1 MNSKSSG
8 KGLEGFLMGK
18 GFYIVLF
25 LCAAVI
31 GLSAWMMAAGNE
43 TMEDRSDLSLNNY
56 RVETVLIT
64 PDVDAPRVE
73 VMAVPEE
80 TPAPVLAEED
90 AETLP
95 VMEEA
100 EEETLPVFN
109 EAEMSVTLW
118 PVEGELERIYDV
130 DHLHYDV
137 TMRDWRTHE
146 GLDILAPLGET
157 VRAAMAG
164 VVRFVEADDYYGT
177 YVTVDHGDGT
187 SALYA
192 NLAAIPAVS
201 VGDWVQP
208 GDVIGAV
215 GTTAL
220 CEIGQGTHLHFAVY
234 LDGES
239 VNPLDYLPA

>member
-43 TMEDRSDLSLNNY
+43 TMEDRSDLSLNNV

-64 PDVDAPRVE
+64 PDVEAPKIE
-73 VMAVPEE
+73 VMAIPEE
-80 TPAPVLAEED
+80 TPAPVLLQEDSVTEPVLAEQE
-90 AETLP
+90 
-95 VMEEA
+95 EEA
-100 EEETLPVFN
+100 LPVFN
-109 EAEMSVTLW
+109 EADMSVVLW
-118 PVEGELERIYDV
+118 PLEGELERGYDV

-157 VRAAMAG
+157 VCAAMSG
-164 VVRFVEADDYYGT
+164 VVRFVEEDSFYGT

-187 SALYA
+187 LALYA
-192 NLAAIPAVS
+192 NLASMPAVS
-201 VGDWVQP
+201 VGDWVQA

-215 GTTAL
+215 GATSL
-220 CEIGQGTHLHFAVY
+220 CEIGQGTHLHFAMY

-239 VNPLDYLPA
+239 VNPLDYLPV

>member
-31 GLSAWMMAAGNE
+31 GLSAWMMTAGNE
-43 TMEDRSDLSLNNY
+43 TMEDLAGIDANLNDY

-64 PDVDAPRVE
+64 PDVQAPKVE
-73 VMAVPEE
+73 VMAIPEPTME
-80 TPAPVLAEED
+80 
-90 AETLP
+90 P

-100 EEETLPVFN
+100 EEPALPVW
-109 EAEMSVTLW
+109 AEEEEVLPDMSVTVW
-118 PVEGELERIYDV
+118 PVEGELERLYDV

-137 TMRDWRTHE
+137 TMRDWRTHD
-146 GLDILAPLGET
+146 GLDIQAPLGQT
-157 VRAAMAG
+157 VCAAMPG
-164 VVRFVEADDYYGT
+164 VVRFVQDDGFYGT
-177 YVTVDHGDGT
+177 FVTVDHGDGT
-187 SALYA
+187 CAVYA
-192 NLAAIPAVS
+192 NLASMPAVS
-201 VGDWVQP
+201 VGDWVQA

-239 VNPLDYLPA
+239 VDPLDYLPA

>member
-31 GLSAWMMAAGNE
+31 GLSAWMMTAGNE
-43 TMEDRSDLSLNNY
+43 TMEDLASSDVNLNNY

-64 PDVDAPRVE
+64 PDVQAPKVE
-73 VMAVPEE
+73 VMAIPEPTSE
-80 TPAPVLAEED
+80 PVI
-90 AETLP
+90 
-95 VMEEA
+95 EEA
-100 EEETLPVFN
+100 EEPAQPVWAEEEVLPD
-109 EAEMSVTLW
+109 MSVTVW
-118 PVEGELERIYDV
+118 PVEGELERLYDV

-137 TMRDWRTHE
+137 TMRDWRTHD
-146 GLDILAPLGET
+146 GLDILAPLGQT
-157 VRAAMAG
+157 VCAAMPG
-164 VVRFVEADDYYGT
+164 VVRFVQDDGFYGT
-177 YVTVDHGDGT
+177 FVTVDHGDGT
-187 SALYA
+187 CAVYA
-192 NLAAIPAVS
+192 NLASMPAVS
-201 VGDWVQP
+201 VGDWVQA

-239 VNPLDYLPA
+239 VDPLDYLPA

>member
-64 PDVDAPRVE
+64 PDVDAAMTE

-80 TPAPVLAEED
+80 TPAPVLLEED
-90 AETLP
+90 TETEP
-95 VMEEA
+95 VLEELEEEA
-100 EEETLPVFN
+100 LPVFN
-109 EAEMSVTLW
+109 EADMSVTLW
-118 PVEGELERIYDV
+118 PLEGELERIYDV

-137 TMRDWRTHE
+137 TMRDWRTHD

-157 VRAAMAG
+157 VRAARAG

-192 NLAAIPAVS
+192 NLASMPAVS
-201 VGDWVQP
+201 VGDWVQA

-239 VNPLDYLPA
+239 VDPLDYLPA

>member
-8 KGLEGFLMGK
+8 HGLEGFLMGK

-31 GLSAWMMAAGNE
+31 GLSAWMMTAGDE
-43 TMEDRSDLSLNNY
+43 TMEELKMDDMMLNAP
-56 RVETVLIT
+56 RVETVLVT
-64 PDVDAPRVE
+64 PDVQAPKIE
-73 VMAVPEE
+73 VMAIPTEEPEAVIGE
-80 TPAPVLAEED
+80 IAEEPVPVWNEQSI
-90 AETLP
+90 AEP
-95 VMEEA
+95 E
-100 EEETLPVFN
+100 P
-109 EAEMSVTLW
+109 LW
-118 PVEGELERIYDV
+118 PVQGELERMYDV

-146 GLDILAPLGET
+146 GVDIAAPLGET
-157 VRAAMAG
+157 VCAALPG
-164 VVRFVEADDYYGT
+164 VVTYVQDDGFYGT

-201 VGDWVQP
+201 VGDWVDA

-239 VNPLDYLPA
+239 VDPMNYLPA

>member
-31 GLSAWMMAAGNE
+31 GLSAWMMTAGNE
-43 TMEDRSDLSLNNY
+43 TMEDLAGIDANLNDY

-64 PDVDAPRVE
+64 PDVQAPKAE
-73 VMAVPEE
+73 VMAIPEPTAE
-80 TPAPVLAEED
+80 PVIEEIEEPA
-90 AETLP
+90 LP
-95 VMEEA
+95 VWA
-100 EEETLPVFN
+100 EEEEVLPD
-109 EAEMSVTLW
+109 MSVTVW
-118 PVEGELERIYDV
+118 PVEGELERLYDV

-137 TMRDWRTHE
+137 TMRDWRTHD
-146 GLDILAPLGET
+146 GLDIQAPLGQT
-157 VRAAMAG
+157 VCAAMPG
-164 VVRFVEADDYYGT
+164 VVRFVQDDGFYGT
-177 YVTVDHGDGT
+177 FVTVDHGDGT
-187 SALYA
+187 CAVYA
-192 NLAAIPAVS
+192 NLASMPAVS
-201 VGDWVQP
+201 VGDWVQA

-239 VNPLDYLPA
+239 VDPLDYLPA